1 MTDWRMFLFKFFK
14 KNINILVVAVTIFL
28 FFTFIV
34 INCISCGLMD
44 VISNNYLAIAEV
56 SSIDEVPVDIINTVK
71 SKGSVNK
78 PCVSYLNGFIGN
90 QSPVENEIIIEDEQE
105 ELATNNN
112 SEDMDEQSKP
122 DTVNDEDMKEEGTP
136 ATPVETSTL
145 VEESSVDFSRSDDF
159 RIEVDLLKQ
168 KTFVFYRDELL
179 KEMICSGGIEE
190 KPTPLGEFATSQ
202 KGDYFWSQKYNVGA
216 YYWIRFYNE
225 YLFHSVPFDK
235 NNQMIEEEYNKLGSP
250 ASHGCIR
257 LALEDARWLYE
268 TLPLGIKVSIH

>member
-14 KNINILVVAVTIFL
+14 KNINILVAAVSIFL
-28 FFTFIV
+28 FFTFIA

-44 VISNNYLAIAEV
+44 GISNNYLVITEV
-56 SSIDEVPVDIINTVK
+56 SGIDEVPVDIINTVK
-71 SKGSVNK
+71 SKGSIDK
-78 PCVSYLNGFIGN
+78 TYVSYLNGFIGN
-90 QSPVENEIIIEDEQE
+90 QSPVEDEIIIEDEQGEIEQE
-105 ELATNNN
+105 ELVTNNN

-122 DTVNDEDMKEEGTP
+122 DAVNNENMKEENASSTP
-136 ATPVETSTL
+136 

-159 RIEVDLLKQ
+159 RIEVDLLEQ

-179 KEMICSGGIEE
+179 KEMICSGGTEE

-216 YYWIRFYNE
+216 YYWVRFYNE